1 MSMSTAL
8 LSSVD
13 CRVYKNLAS
22 SVLTSLYYC
31 IVCSSNEIQRER
43 AHVCVSPSSKK
54 HCEYAD
60 VPKKEQSDGYMR
72 NHVERIV

>member
-1 MSMSTAL
+1 MSMSTCL

-43 AHVCVSPSSKK
+43 AHVCVSPSSKNTANTPMPQK
-54 HCEYAD
+54 N
-60 VPKKEQSDGYMR
+60 KLSDGYMR
-72 NHVERIV
+72 NHVERVV